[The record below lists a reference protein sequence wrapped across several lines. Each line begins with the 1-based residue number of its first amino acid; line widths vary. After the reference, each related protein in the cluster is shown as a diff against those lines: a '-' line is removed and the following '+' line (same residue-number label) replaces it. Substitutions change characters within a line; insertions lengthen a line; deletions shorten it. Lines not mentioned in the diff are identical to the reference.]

1 MKNYTPEELQT
12 ILAKHKA
19 WLNNEEGGERANL
32 SDANLSYANLSYA
45 NLRNANLSYANLS
58 DANLSYANLSYANLR
73 NANLSYA
80 NLSDANLSYANL
92 SDANL
97 SDANLSDAN
106 LSDANLRNANLRFN
120 VFFGGSY
127 GAPVYQA
134 CRGFGSRNAT
144 LTLLALGEPEE
155 WRFFTGCFCGTRAE
169 LEEAVAEKHGGT
181 TEQANYL
188 RAIEYLWQTALSNR

>member
-1 MKNYTPEELQT
+1 MKNYTHEELQA

-32 SDANLSYANLSYA
+32 REANLREANLSEADLREA
-45 NLRNANLSYANLS
+45 NLRKADLS
-58 DANLSYANLSYANLR
+58 DANLSEANLR
-73 NANLSYA
+73 YADLS
-80 NLSDANLSYANL
+80 
-92 SDANL
+92 
-97 SDANLSDAN
+97 
-106 LSDANLRNANLRFN
+106 FN

-155 WRFFTGCFCGTRAE
+155 WRFFTGCFRGTRAE
-169 LEEAVAEKHGGT
+169 LEAAVAEKHGGMP
-181 TEQANYL
+181 EQANYL

>member
-1 MKNYTPEELQT
+1 MNQDQLNE

-32 SDANLSYANLSYA
+32 SYADLSDANLSGANLSG
-45 NLRNANLSYANLS
+45 ANLS
-58 DANLSYANLSYANLR
+58 DANLSG
-73 NANLSYA
+73 A
-80 NLSDANLSYANL
+80 NLSDANLSGAIL

-97 SDANLSDAN
+97 SGANLSGANLSDAY
-106 LSDANLRNANLRFN
+106 LRFN
-120 VFFGGSY
+120 CFFGGSC

-134 CRGFGSRNAT
+134 CRGFGSRDAT

-155 WRFFTGCFCGTRAE
+155 WRFFTGCFRGTRAE
-169 LEEAVAEKHGGT
+169 LEEAVAKKHGDT
-181 TEQANYL
+181 KEQANYL